1 MTGIKTAESHGTLRE
16 GGEREDA
23 FINSF
28 SFIYVFVIH
37 SHSRSHSHPQA
48 RGIVRV
54 DAAWSKGARPA
65 SPTHTASPK
74 WRSSRTVPK
83 VSE

>member
-1 MTGIKTAESHGTLRE
+1 MHSL
-16 GGEREDA
+16 
-23 FINSF
+23 
-28 SFIYVFVIH
+28 IH
-37 SHSRSHSHPQA
+37 SHSFSYLLFIHIHDPIHIRQA